1 MYSALATITAGVHFL
16 ALLYIGLGGFL
27 AWRWPWAI
35 FPHIPFALWG
45 FAVIAFDLICPL
57 TWVEDRFR
65 AAQGLGPLPGGFNEH
80 YIYGTIVPYSLLPV
94 VAIGAIVAVVVS
106 YVGAY
111 LRWKALLQ
119 ERDRVPSVVD

>member
-1 MYSALATITAGVHFL
+1 MYEVLAQATMVTHFA

-27 AWRWPWAI
+27 AWRWPRAI

-45 FAVIAFDLICPL
+45 FSVVAFDLVCPL

-80 YIYGTIVPYSLLPV
+80 YIYDVIIPRPLLPA
-94 VAIGAIVAVVVS
+94 VAALAITAVVVS
-106 YVGAY
+106 YVGPY
-111 LRWKALLQ
+111 RLWRRQ
-119 ERDRVPSVVD
+119 RVPAG